1 MIIDTL
7 AHFED
12 YVKMHPLFEEV
23 AKFLRSNRLAEM
35 PEGIYP
41 VKGDDVTVNV
51 QIQNGKTRD
60 EASLEAHRRMID
72 IQVPISADETYGVSP
87 LENLSETDFDEERD
101 CGLWHGTAAENYVTC
116 TPDMFVVFFPQDA
129 HAPLITP
136 AAKLKKAVFKVKV

>member
-1 MIIDTL
+1 
-7 AHFED
+7 
-12 YVKMHPLFEEV
+12 MHPLFEEV
-23 AKFLRSNRLAEM
+23 AKFLRNNRLAEM

-87 LENLSETDFDEERD
+87 LESLPEMDFDEERD
-101 CGLWHGTAAENYVTC
+101 CGLWHGMAAENYVTS